1 MASNLHIRFFNTG
14 QIKIQT
20 VAMVANDQGLVEWV
34 TAYRTAHRFDDRL
47 LDLFEVSRQVTK
59 NNRICK
65 TR

>member
-1 MASNLHIRFFNTG
+1 MACNLHNQLFDTG

-20 VAMVANDQGLVEWV
+20 VAMVANDQGLLEWV
-34 TAYRTAHRFDDRL
+34 TAYRATHRFDDRL

-65 TR
+65 NR